1 MSDPKPKLGRNILGL
16 SAVSFFTDVSTEM
29 IYPLLPV
36 FLASVLGANASF
48 IGAIEGV
55 AETTASL
62 LKLVSGWWSDKVG
75 SRKRLVV
82 IGYGIASVVRP
93 FTAMAGTARQ
103 VLFIRL
109 TDRIGKGI
117 RTSPRDALL
126 ADSAPATA
134 RGRAFGFHA
143 AADNAGA
150 VVGPLL
156 AFLFLKLQGVGSFE
170 SSKRL
175 LPHDEQALR
184 NVFWLSAV
192 PALIAM
198 IVLIIVVRDVPH
210 RDAGEKAAPASV
222 TDIGGGLTKR
232 FWAYLV
238 VILLFTLGNSTD
250 AFLLLRANQLGV
262 PIALAPILWALLNFV
277 KSATGTY
284 GGGLS
289 DRLGRKPL
297 IVGRMAPVLRGL
309 LRVRMGNR
317 RVAGVGS
324 VRGLRDFLWGDRGNR
339 EGSRRRHRA
348 SHSPRVGIRLVQS
361 RDRAGRPPRVSH
373 LRRNLGPTRRTKR
386 LCVRRHARA
395 RGGAAHGIRRSVS
408 YRARRSDLVSGKRIT
423 LSSSWSGKVRTSPTA
438 PSPRRKYETHTWR
451 RSSFCCAARGT
462 RCLCRSREPY
472 GRSERASTT
481 RRASLRLPPRM
492 KRGPR
497 CRKSRGWWRWRWTMS
512 PRGST

>member
-1 MSDPKPKLGRNILGL
+1 M
-16 SAVSFFTDVSTEM
+16 SFFTDVSTEM

-62 LKLVSGWWSDKVG
+62 LKLLSGWWSDKVG

-82 IGYGIASVVRP
+82 IGYGIASIVRP
-93 FTAMAGTARQ
+93 FTAMARTASQ

-126 ADSAPATA
+126 ADSAPVTA

-156 AFLFLKLQGVGSFE
+156 AFFLLKLQGVGSFD
-170 SSKRL
+170 STKRL

-192 PALIAM
+192 PALVAM
-198 IVLIIVVRDVPH
+198 IVLIIVVRDVPK
-210 RDAGEKAAPASV
+210 RDAGERAAAASEGE
-222 TDIGGGLTKR
+222 IGGRLTKR

-238 VILLFTLGNSTD
+238 VILIFTLGNSTD

-262 PIALAPILWALLNFV
+262 PLALAPILWALLNFV
-277 KSATGTY
+277 KSASGTY

-289 DRLGRKPL
+289 DTLGRKPL
-297 IVGRMAPVLRGL
+297 IVGGWLLYSAVYFAFGWAGAAWQAWVLFAVYGFFYGATEGTEKAL
-309 LRVRMGNR
+309 
-317 RVAGVGS
+317 VADIV
-324 VRGLRDFLWGDRGNR
+324 
-339 EGSRRRHRA
+339 
-348 SHSPRVGIRLVQS
+348 PR
-361 RDRAGRPPRVSH
+361 
-373 LRRNLGPTRRTKR
+373 TRRGSAFGWYN
-386 LCVRRHARA
+386 LAIGLGALPASLIFGAIWDRR
-395 RGGAAHGIRRSVS
+395 GAPSAFVFG
-408 YRARRSDLVSGKRIT
+408 AT
-423 LSSSWSGKVRTSPTA
+423 LALIAALLMAFVA
-438 PSPRRKYETHTWR
+438 PSP
-451 RSSFCCAARGT
+451 AAR
-462 RCLCRSREPY
+462 E
-472 GRSERASTT
+472 A
-481 RRASLRLPPRM
+481 
-492 KRGPR
+492 K
-497 CRKSRGWWRWRWTMS
+497 
-512 PRGST
+512 

>member
-1 MSDPKPKLGRNILGL
+1 
-16 SAVSFFTDVSTEM
+16 VSFFTDVSTEM

-75 SRKRLVV
+75 SRKMLVV
-82 IGYGIASVVRP
+82 AGYGIASIVRP
-93 FTAMAGTARQ
+93 FTAMTQTASQ
-103 VLFIRL
+103 VLMIRL
-109 TDRIGKGI
+109 SDRIGKGI

-126 ADSAPATA
+126 ADSAPVSA

-156 AFLFLKLQGVGSFE
+156 AFLFLKLQGVGSFDGTR
-170 SSKRL
+170 RL

-198 IVLIIVVRDVPH
+198 IVLIIVVRDVPKH
-210 RDAGEKAAPASV
+210 AEAKKDEGSIDQMA
-222 TDIGGGLTKR
+222 GGLTKR

-238 VILLFTLGNSTD
+238 VVLLFTLGNSTD

-262 PIALAPILWALLNFV
+262 PIAMAPILWALLNFV

-289 DRLGRKPL
+289 DRVGRKPL
-297 IVGRMAPVLRGL
+297 IVGGWILYSAVYFAFGWATAAWHAWILFAVYGIFYGMTEGTEKAL
-309 LRVRMGNR
+309 
-317 RVAGVGS
+317 VADIV
-324 VRGLRDFLWGDRGNR
+324 
-339 EGSRRRHRA
+339 
-348 SHSPRVGIRLVQS
+348 
-361 RDRAGRPPRVSH
+361 
-373 LRRNLGPTRRTKR
+373 PTRR
-386 LCVRRHARA
+386 
-395 RGGAAHGIRRSVS
+395 RGSAFGWYNLAIGLGALPASLIFGRIWDTAGAPTAFVFGASLALIAAVLMTFVAPSTRRS
-408 YRARRSDLVSGKRIT
+408 A
-423 LSSSWSGKVRTSPTA
+423 
-438 PSPRRKYETHTWR
+438 
-451 RSSFCCAARGT
+451 
-462 RCLCRSREPY
+462 
-472 GRSERASTT
+472 
-481 RRASLRLPPRM
+481 
-492 KRGPR
+492 
-497 CRKSRGWWRWRWTMS
+497 
-512 PRGST
+512 